1 MPVAPEIR
9 LPSLEGLG
17 WVQGNTRR
25 LPNFFLVTRR
35 ITAIPPVVTQ
45 PLHAMKKITVLLV
58 AVLALSFT
66 SARAQMGGPGAG
78 SPDFSGAMTKFMGGH
93 TNFSANIEVQV
104 QTSRTAAPLAMPG
117 KLAVLDK
124 KSRFE
129 MDLSQATGGDL
140 PAGAAEQMK
149 QMGMDKTTV
158 ISRPDKQISY
168 LIYPGLNAY
177 TEMPI
182 KDTEAVS
189 EQDLKV
195 ETTELGK
202 EKIDGH
208 DCVKNKLVVISKSG
222 KTNEATV
229 WNATDLKKFP
239 VKLETTDRGNTV
251 TMRFKDVKFEPP
263 AAAQFEPPADFK
275 KYDSMMALMQ
285 QEMMKR
291 MGGMPPR

>member
-1 MPVAPEIR
+1 MKK
-9 LPSLEGLG
+9 
-17 WVQGNTRR
+17 
-25 LPNFFLVTRR
+25 
-35 ITAIPPVVTQ
+35 TAI
-45 PLHAMKKITVLLV
+45 LLV

-66 SARAQMGGPGAG
+66 AAHAQLGGPGAS

-104 QTSRTAAPLAMPG
+104 QTARAAAPLAMPG
-117 KLAVLDK
+117 TLAVRDK

-149 QMGMDKTTV
+149 QMGMDKTTI

-177 TEMPI
+177 VEMPL
-182 KDTEAVS
+182 KEAEAAS

-202 EKIDGH
+202 EKLDGH